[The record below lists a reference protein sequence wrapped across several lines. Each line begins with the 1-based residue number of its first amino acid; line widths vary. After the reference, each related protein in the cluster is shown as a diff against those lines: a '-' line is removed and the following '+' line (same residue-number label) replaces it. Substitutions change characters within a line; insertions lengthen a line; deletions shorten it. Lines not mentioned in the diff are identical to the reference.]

1 VSATTRHASEGLKRA
16 TLHPR
21 VPPVSIEEYRTL
33 EKELFGVD
41 VPEDASVLNIT
52 RTWARDPDLWK
63 AMRPFQRHL
72 GRDGK
77 IPHRDHEI
85 VILRIGWHC
94 QAEYEFSQH
103 IVFGKAAGLTDEEIK
118 RVTVGPAA
126 PEWSDWDR
134 TLLEATD
141 ELYYDHFISD
151 ETWDKL
157 AEQYSVELLIDLTV
171 LIGRYWM
178 VSVVLNTLG
187 VQLEEGRPRFPA

>member
-1 VSATTRHASEGLKRA
+1 VGALFATHRKASNVRLS
-16 TLHPR
+16 TPR
-21 VPPVSIEEYRTL
+21 VPPVSIEEYRRL
-33 EKELFGVD
+33 EQELFGAEARRD
-41 VPEDASVLNIT
+41 ESPLNIT
-52 RTWARDPDLWK
+52 RTWARHPALLK

-72 GRDGK
+72 GRDGSL
-77 IPHRDHEI
+77 PHRDHEL
-85 VILRIGWHC
+85 VILRMGWHC

-118 RVTVGPAA
+118 RVTLGPAE
-126 PEWSDWDR
+126 PGWSDWDR

-157 AEQYSVELLIDLTV
+157 AARYSVEQLIDVTV

-187 VQLEEGRPRFPA
+187 VQLEEGRPHFPE